1 MCKEA
6 YHASTYKKCTQS
18 LIYDI
23 SRHFSQNFVPGKAS
37 PSKTLDMCVAII
49 VVI

>member
-1 MCKEA
+1 MCKET

-23 SRHFSQNFVPGKAS
+23 SRHFNQNFVLGKTS
-37 PSKTLDMCVAII
+37 LSKTLDMCAAII
-49 VVI
+49 VMI